1 MIIIVKTLSLILS
14 IFITNKILKKNNWLC
29 SNTGELHQSFTNKNS
44 IPLSGGIFILIGF
57 IFGIEFSSIISYF
70 LIFSVFFIGIFSDLN
85 IIKSP
90 YKRFV
95 LQILIVLLFIIVE
108 KLYINNTRVFF
119 LDHLLTKEIF
129 NYFFVLFCISI
140 MINGNNFIDGLNT
153 LVLGYYTSILLFL
166 YFLSMQEIIYID
178 QINFTFLL
186 IVFGIVYL
194 FNFFNRLFIGD
205 SGAYI
210 MGFAFSVILIKIFM
224 NNQHVSPFF
233 IILLFWY
240 PCFETLFSIL
250 RKLLIGRSPLNPD
263 QNHLHQLLYLT
274 LKKNFKNEN
283 YFVNVITANIIMIYN
298 IFIFFIAIQNI
309 FDSQF
314 QIILIIINVTVYSLI
329 YSKLFYLKI
338 KRGV

>member
-1 MIIIVKTLSLILS
+1 MY
-14 IFITNKILKKNNWLC
+14 N
-29 SNTGELHQSFTNKNS
+29 
-44 IPLSGGIFILIGF
+44 
-57 IFGIEFSSIISYF
+57 FST
-70 LIFSVFFIGIFSDLN
+70 
-85 IIKSP
+85 IIKS
-90 YKRFV
+90 
-95 LQILIVLLFIIVE
+95 
-108 KLYINNTRVFF
+108 NTRVFF